1 MNLPYLYKATLV
13 RVIDGDTVV
22 LSIDLGFKVT
32 FQLNA
37 RLYGINAPEVHGTTR
52 DAGLAAAA
60 YLRTLLA
67 SSSVL
72 LVESKAI
79 DKFAGRYDMVY
90 DMVLST
96 QAADGAL
103 VNINN
108 AMVASGHAVPYTP

>member
-79 DKFAGRYDMVY
+79 DKFGGRY